1 MATVKGREPDL
12 GKRRRRETEHA
23 AQHQMFLRGRPYE
36 VIRAVRGAMGELW
49 SDKAGLFGVGVLVLL
64 VLTAVFAPLLAP
76 HDPAAQSLENRLRPP
91 FWSAEGSWDYPLGA
105 DGLGRDV
112 LSRMIYGSRV
122 SLIVG
127 ASVVLLA
134 GTFGTL
140 MGLIAGYRGR
150 RTDSIIM
157 RVVDTQVAF
166 PGLLLVLII
175 LAAIGPSMTTI
186 IVVLA
191 INGWMVYARITR
203 GVVLSVKEMPYV
215 EAAEIVGCPSRR
227 VVLRHILPNL
237 ASPLLTLAVL
247 EFARII
253 LAEAALSFLGVGIQ
267 PPQVSWGLMVAQGRD
282 YLFNGWWIITW
293 PGLAIAFTVLG
304 INLFASWLRVAAD
317 PQEREKRFARSAT
330 EMRQG
335 SMT

>member
-36 VIRAVRGAMGELW
+36 VIRSVRGALGELW
-49 SDKAGLFGVGVLVLL
+49 SDKAGLFGVGVLALL

-76 HDPAAQSLENRLRPP
+76 HDPAAHSLQNRLRPP
-91 FWSAEGSWDYPLGA
+91 FWYPEGSLENPLGA
-105 DGLGRDV
+105 DGLGRDI

-122 SLIVG
+122 SLVVG

-140 MGLIAGYRGR
+140 MGLIAGYRGG

-191 INGWMVYARITR
+191 LNGWMVYARITR

-215 EAAEIVGCPSRR
+215 EAAEIVGCPSKR

-237 ASPLLTLAVL
+237 TSPLLTLAVL

-293 PGLAIAFTVLG
+293 PGLAIALTVLG

-335 SMT
+335 SVT

>member
-12 GKRRRRETEHA
+12 GRRRRRETEHA

-36 VIRAVRGAMGELW
+36 VMRAVRGALGELW
-49 SDKAGLFGVGVLVLL
+49 SDKAGLFGVAVLVLL

-76 HDPAAQSLENRLRPP
+76 HDPAAQSLQDRLRPP
-91 FWSAEGSWDYPLGA
+91 FWAAGGSMEYPLGA

-127 ASVVLLA
+127 VSVVLIA
-134 GTFGTL
+134 GSFGTL
-140 MGLIAGYRGR
+140 MGLIAGYRGG

-191 INGWMVYARITR
+191 LNGWMVYARITR
-203 GVVLSVKEMPYV
+203 GVVLSVRETPYV
-215 EAAEIVGCPSRR
+215 EAAEIVGAPSRR

-237 ASPLLTLAVL
+237 TSPLLTLAVL

-304 INLFASWLRVAAD
+304 VNLFASWLRVAAD

>member
-36 VIRAVRGAMGELW
+36 VIRSVRGALGELW

-76 HDPAAQSLENRLRPP
+76 HDPAAQSLQNRLRPP
-91 FWSAEGSWDYPLGA
+91 FWYPEGSLENPLGA
-105 DGLGRDV
+105 DGLGRDI

-122 SLIVG
+122 SLVVG

-140 MGLIAGYRGR
+140 MGLIAGYRGG

-191 INGWMVYARITR
+191 LTGWMVYARITR

-215 EAAEIVGCPSRR
+215 EAAEIVGCPSKR

-237 ASPLLTLAVL
+237 TSPLLTLAVL

-293 PGLAIAFTVLG
+293 PGLAIALTVLG

-335 SMT
+335 SVT

>member
-36 VIRAVRGAMGELW
+36 VIRSVRGALGELW
-49 SDKAGLFGVGVLVLL
+49 SDKAGLFGVGVLALL

-76 HDPAAQSLENRLRPP
+76 HDPAAQSLQNRLRPP
-91 FWSAEGSWDYPLGA
+91 LWYPEGSLENPLGA
-105 DGLGRDV
+105 DGLGRDI

-122 SLIVG
+122 SLVVG

-140 MGLIAGYRGR
+140 MGLIAGYRGG

-191 INGWMVYARITR
+191 LNGWMVYARITR

-215 EAAEIVGCPSRR
+215 EAAEIVGCPSKR

-237 ASPLLTLAVL
+237 TSPLLTLAVL

-293 PGLAIAFTVLG
+293 PGLAIALTVLG

-335 SMT
+335 SVT